1 MVIYLV
7 ESAIACLNN
16 QDQALVVQ
24 KLNSAINQIKCYPE
38 DKDYENQLCYPLD
51 INLSSG

>member
-24 KLNSAINQIKCYPE
+24 KLDSAIDQINRYPE
-38 DKDYENQLCYPLD
+38 DKYYENQSLYPLD
-51 INLSSG
+51 GNLSSG